1 MDDLDLPRGTRA
13 CCCTPRVLRASGF
26 RVTCVVSDDLL
37 IDVEPG
43 DTTGRLHAIA
53 FDLGTTVVATLL
65 DLATNACLRCGRC
78 STASSPS
85 APT

>member
-1 MDDLDLPRGTRA
+1 MLRCL
-13 CCCTPRVLRASGF
+13 PRVLRASGF
-26 RVTCVVSDDLL
+26 RVTCVVSADDLL

-53 FDLGTTVVATLL
+53 SIRTTTVVATLL
-65 DLATNACLRCGRC
+65 DLATGTPVAVRSMLNRQQ
-78 STASSPS
+78 PS